1 MNRAEKRRLARE
13 QKKEQIDRNRTVIT
27 AGMAADE
34 LLKIPA
40 VKQLIDKEISRRIL
54 QLDLEYTIDMDTVVI
69 WTLRQYGW
77 GEKRLKR
84 FYDDMFNWHRKLRK
98 HYEIPECFPER
109 YMLKQQGIDVQAWY
123 NEKFNQ
129 DGTYKQ
135 GD

>member
-1 MNRAEKRRLARE
+1 M
-13 QKKEQIDRNRTVIT
+13 
-27 AGMAADE
+27 
-34 LLKIPA
+34 
-40 VKQLIDKEISRRIL
+40 
-54 QLDLEYTIDMDTVVI
+54 I

-84 FYDDMFNWHRKLRK
+84 FYDDMFKWHKKLRK

-123 NEKFNQ
+123 NEKFNP